1 KGTGMLGMIFSALFS
16 LFLLAPELWNMNTL
30 AAESYIILA
39 IWSILGFI
47 VFRFVFN
54 RDTQRRFGRSTVA
67 WITLLFL
74 ILISSTMWIKQ
85 TTHDMMEDVV
95 SDVNT
100 FYIREI
106 EGMGLKRNR
115 ARKEFE
121 EKHLYNQMDEVRGA
135 LLKNT
140 TIQLLL
146 IGFSLAIMFNIYS
159 TMRRRETEADRE
171 RTRAEENSKAKS
183 RFLSNMSHDIRTP
196 MNAIIGYLELAK
208 RVRANCDDCE
218 VCPAGHCEY
227 KVPEQTRDFM
237 EKIDAS
243 SQHLLALINDI
254 LEMSRIES
262 GKVELEIAPDDLVKA
277 LDEAQDM
284 FATQMEGKG
293 IRFVV
298 DTANVEHRYVHFDKN
313 RLNRVLLNLISNAYK
328 FTPENGTISV
338 TLVETGSDTMDAS
351 FTLRVKDSG
360 IGMTKEFAATVFE
373 AFTRERNST
382 VSGIQGTGLGMS
394 ITKSIIDMMG
404 GTIDVETAPGKGTE
418 FIIRFR
424 LRLAPELA
432 EEEAKKEAARQE
444 EEPAADSG
452 APAFAGKKLLL
463 VDDLDVNREI
473 AKMLLMGAGF
483 EVDTAENGK
492 EAVDKVAASQPGE
505 YSAVLMDIQMP
516 IMNGYEATKAIRAL
530 PDEALARVP
539 ILAMTAS
546 AFSEDVAK
554 AKSEGMDGHIAKP
567 IDIPQMMATLAEI
580 VKK

>member
-1 KGTGMLGMIFSALFS
+1 
-16 LFLLAPELWNMNTL
+16 
-30 AAESYIILA
+30 
-39 IWSILGFI
+39 
-47 VFRFVFN
+47 
-54 RDTQRRFGRSTVA
+54 
-67 WITLLFL
+67 
-74 ILISSTMWIKQ
+74 
-85 TTHDMMEDVV
+85 
-95 SDVNT
+95 
-100 FYIREI
+100 
-106 EGMGLKRNR
+106 
-115 ARKEFE
+115 
-121 EKHLYNQMDEVRGA
+121 
-135 LLKNT
+135 
-140 TIQLLL
+140 
-146 IGFSLAIMFNIYS
+146 
-159 TMRRRETEADRE
+159 
-171 RTRAEENSKAKS
+171 
-183 RFLSNMSHDIRTP
+183 
-196 MNAIIGYLELAK
+196 
-208 RVRANCDDCE
+208 
-218 VCPAGHCEY
+218 
-227 KVPEQTRDFM
+227 
-237 EKIDAS
+237 
-243 SQHLLALINDI
+243 
-254 LEMSRIES
+254 
-262 GKVELEIAPDDLVKA
+262 
-277 LDEAQDM
+277 
-284 FATQMEGKG
+284 
-293 IRFVV
+293 
-298 DTANVEHRYVHFDKN
+298 DKN

-516 IMNGYEATKAIRAL
+516 IMNGYEATQAIRAL